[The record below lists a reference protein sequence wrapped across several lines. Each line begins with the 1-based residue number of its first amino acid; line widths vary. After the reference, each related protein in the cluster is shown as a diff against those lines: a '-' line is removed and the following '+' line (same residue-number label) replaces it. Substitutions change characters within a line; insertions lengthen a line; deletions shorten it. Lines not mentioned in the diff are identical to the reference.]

1 MKGIKFTKQTQM
13 TALFFF
19 CAYFIYGIFYIPFVQ
34 YLVSLAVGGIAYG
47 ISESYE
53 VATLALFATNILYSV
68 MKKNDEGF
76 RDESPLVISKRI
88 QGLHSMTEAFEDA
101 GPSPDDEKNANL
113 TDAEMEFDV
122 SDPALVQPRGSDITQ
137 RPKKAKSKPMY
148 ESKDKSSPKGLSS
161 PKGISEQ
168 GVPPVMQPQEEETF
182 QDSGGLFKLGQI
194 PKDVKGGFHID
205 AGTTVINALKALKP
219 EQITAMTND
228 TKQLI
233 ETQKSLMTMLNTFK
247 PMMSEGKEMMNTFQQ
262 MFSPAAG
269 ALSASNGMLG
279 EMGKA

>member
-19 CAYFIYGIFYIPFVQ
+19 CAYFIYGLFYIPFVQ

-68 MKKNDEGF
+68 MKTNDEGF
-76 RDESPLVISKRI
+76 RDESPVVISKRI

-101 GPSPDDEKNANL
+101 PDADKNANL
-113 TDAEMEFDV
+113 TAAEMEFDV

-137 RPKKAKSKPMY
+137 RPKKAKS
-148 ESKDKSSPKGLSS
+148 
-161 PKGISEQ
+161 KGISEQ

-269 ALSASNGMLG
+269 ALTASNGMLG
-279 EMGKA
+279 EMAKA

>member
-19 CAYFIYGIFYIPFVQ
+19 CAYFIYGLFYVPFLQ
-34 YLVSLAVGGIAYG
+34 YLISLAVGGIAYG
-47 ISESYE
+47 ISDSYE
-53 VATLALFATNILYSV
+53 VATLALFAMNILFSV
-68 MKKNDEGF
+68 MSSKEEF
-76 RDESPLVISKRI
+76 MDESPIVTSKRI
-88 QGLHSMTEAFEDA
+88 QGISYLSEGFEDA
-101 GPSPDDEKNANL
+101 SETDLTLDTETRGPTEEDS
-113 TDAEMEFDV
+113 
-122 SDPALVQPRGSDITQ
+122 SDSSTPAPASSS
-137 RPKKAKSKPMY
+137 KKAASSK
-148 ESKDKSSPKGLSS
+148 KATKKPKA
-161 PKGISEQ
+161 ISEQ
-168 GVPPVMQPQEEETF
+168 GVPPAMQPQEEETF

-205 AGTTVINALKALKP
+205 AGTTVINALKSLKP
-219 EQITAMTND
+219 DQITAMTND

-279 EMGKA
+279 EMAKA

>member
-1 MKGIKFTKQTQM
+1 M

-68 MKKNDEGF
+68 MKTNDEGF
-76 RDESPLVISKRI
+76 RDECPVVISKRI

-101 GPSPDDEKNANL
+101 ASASSEKNANL

-137 RPKKAKSKPMY
+137 RPKKAKS
-148 ESKDKSSPKGLSS
+148 
-161 PKGISEQ
+161 KGISEQ